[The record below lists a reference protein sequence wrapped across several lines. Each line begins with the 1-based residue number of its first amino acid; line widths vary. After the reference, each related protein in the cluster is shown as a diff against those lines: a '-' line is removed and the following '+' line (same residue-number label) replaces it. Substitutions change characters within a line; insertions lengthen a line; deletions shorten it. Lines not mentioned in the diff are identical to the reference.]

1 MIKFDYDDKYDI
13 LDVWINNKKLNPYGV
28 EDVDIP
34 IITRFYNSDDLTIF
48 NFLTGFKIFD
58 YTKHFKEPVMV
69 DKITDMFLK
78 LIKNNKTLEEKN
90 EIL

>member
-13 LDVWINNKKLNPYGV
+13 LDVWISNQDLNPFGV

-34 IITRFYNSDDLTIF
+34 IITRFYNSDDLYISD
-48 NFLTGFKIFD
+48 FLTGFKICD
-58 YTKHFKEPVMV
+58 YTKHFKEPIMV

-78 LIKNNKTLEEKN
+78 LIENNKIINGEKN
-90 EIL
+90 D